1 MLKTKVLEYVDIDDI
16 CELFDRNMREFS
28 FTEDQDNGSFY
39 FLHCDED
46 WIEDTR
52 ECMED
57 MEGTRYEKK
66 YYNTMKLQEYVRDV
80 MKQDSI
86 TIYIH
91 W

>member
-1 MLKTKVLEYVDIDDI
+1 MLKVKTMEYVDINDI

-39 FLHCDED
+39 CLPCNDT

-52 ECMED
+52 DCMED
-57 MEGTRYEKK
+57 VEGTRYEKK
-66 YYNTMKLQEYVRDV
+66 YYNTLKLQEYVRDV
-80 MKQDSI
+80 MQLDSI
-86 TIYIH
+86 IIHIH